1 MVIEYTLEQALT
13 TIKEDAR
20 RLLDAQLD
28 GHIVIISA
36 VGAVPR
42 SMEKVQEGLPME
54 SIRAHRILREYAGR
68 RGPWMQKTER

>member
-28 GHIVIISA
+28 GHIVIIPA
-36 VGAVPR
+36 AGAMPR
-42 SMEKVQEGLPME
+42 SMEKVQEGLLIE
-54 SIRAHRILREYAGR
+54 SIKAHRILREYAWR
-68 RGPWMQKTER
+68 RGSWMQKTER